1 MTYSRGGA
9 TPRSPSTSGECLD
22 IAVSLPYLFCPTSF
36 RPYPPRGSIPSQLP
50 NYPNTTQLTTNRPH
64 QYSREDVSTG
74 EVFAAGAK
82 SVELRFDNPNN
93 DTGRLITLLALAL
106 AVALLVGGV
115 VLDKRS
121 ARV

>member
-22 IAVSLPYLFCPTSF
+22 IAVSFPYLFCPVSF
-36 RPYPPRGSIPSQLP
+36 RPYSSIRGLHSIP
-50 NYPNTTQLTTNRPH
+50 NYPNTTQLTTNHPH

-82 SVELRFDNPNN
+82 SVEVTSVTHAMR
-93 DTGRLITLLALAL
+93 
-106 AVALLVGGV
+106 
-115 VLDKRS
+115 
-121 ARV
+121 

>member
-22 IAVSLPYLFCPTSF
+22 IAVSFPYLFCPVSF

-82 SVELRFDNPNN
+82 SVEVTSVTHAMRYEF
-93 DTGRLITLLALAL
+93 IYF
-106 AVALLVGGV
+106 
-115 VLDKRS
+115 
-121 ARV
+121 